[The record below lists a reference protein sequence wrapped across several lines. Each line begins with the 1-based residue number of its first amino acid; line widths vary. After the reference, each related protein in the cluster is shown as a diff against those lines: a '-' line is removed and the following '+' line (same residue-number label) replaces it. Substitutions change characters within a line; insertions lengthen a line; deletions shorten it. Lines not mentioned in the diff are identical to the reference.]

1 MKKLLYLTSAII
13 ITSFA
18 STTFANPMCSQQW
31 GGNNIHDSSQSQ
43 QKSNQNANQGSQGIN
58 EKSTSNSSSNN
69 RRNNRR

>member
-31 GGNNIHDSSQSQ
+31 GGNNIHDASQSAT
-43 QKSNQNANQGSQGIN
+43 QKASNKNQSSKGIN
-58 EKSTSNSSSNN
+58 EKNSS
-69 RRNNRR
+69 RK